1 MNKDYWVCDCKP
13 PLPDLMNKNEKKC
26 EVCGMKKSDI
36 KKRIKEANHNYA
48 VRRYCRKCYRVCKNR
63 RHQSILYR
71 ASLCTYWD
79 RDKKGVLIQKY
90 TQAGLKILSML

>member
-1 MNKDYWVCDCKP
+1 MRKDNWICDCVS
-13 PLPDLMNKNEKKC
+13 PLPDMMAGHEKIC
-26 EVCGMKKSDI
+26 QVCKMKKTDI
-36 KKRIKEANHNYA
+36 KKRIAESNNNYA
-48 VRRYCRKCYRVCKNR
+48 VRRYCRKCYKVCRNR